1 MNDGSVSQVERI
13 THQIICLRTISKL
26 LADSQKEVHDVLNT
40 LVHLL
45 PEGWQYPT
53 NTCAKVVWGDMTIE
67 SVNFKDTKWKQSA
80 DVRTSEKVIGALEIC
95 YMEEKPDAEEGPF
108 LFDERGLLETVAAE
122 LGSYLNHKRL
132 EKLQDQQRRELE
144 LYASLLRHDLRNDV
158 GVIIGN
164 IEITKMTITNRDE
177 ILDQTLASTEAV
189 CDRMM
194 NLLNVFGRAEKITDT
209 DPVTMVE
216 KIAERA
222 IEASMGMKITVDI
235 AEEAKGAKIIESK
248 LLPLVFDNL
257 LRNAAVHAGD
267 SPNVQ
272 IIITRQERVL
282 KIIVVDDGPGVAE
295 EVRENLF
302 NKGVSTKGGGLG
314 LYLSRHVV
322 ETIGGSIQ
330 LIESDPGMGATFE
343 ITLPIIN

>member
-1 MNDGSVSQVERI
+1 MTEGSSSQFERI
-13 THQIICLRTISKL
+13 THQIVCLRTISKL

-45 PEGWQYPT
+45 PEGWQYPS

-80 DVRTSEKVIGALEIC
+80 DVRIGEKVIGTLEIC
-95 YMEEKPDAEEGPF
+95 YLEEKPEVEEGPF
-108 LFDERGLLETVAAE
+108 LADERSLLETVAAE
-122 LGSYLNHKRL
+122 LGSYLDHKRL
-132 EKLQDQQRRELE
+132 ERLQNQQRRELE
-144 LYASLLRHDLRNDV
+144 LYSSLLRHDLRNDV

-164 IEITKMTITNRDE
+164 IEITKMSIQNRDE
-177 ILDQTLASTEAV
+177 ILDQVISSTEAV
-189 CDRMM
+189 CERMM
-194 NLLNVFGRAEKITDT
+194 SLLNVFGRAAKIADS

-222 IEASMGMKITVDI
+222 IDASMGMKITVDI
-235 AEEAKGAKIIESK
+235 AEDAKEVKILESK

-267 SPNVQ
+267 SPTVQ
-272 IIITRQERVL
+272 IIITRQERLL
-282 KIIVVDDGPGVAE
+282 KILVVDDGPGVAE
-295 EVRENLF
+295 EIREQLF
-302 NKGVSTKGGGLG
+302 NKGVSTRDGGLG

-322 ETIGGSIQ
+322 ETMGGNIQ
-330 LIESDPGMGATFE
+330 LIESDPGTGATFE

>member
-1 MNDGSVSQVERI
+1 MNEGSVTQVERI
-13 THQIICLRTISKL
+13 THQIVCLRTISKV
-26 LADSQKEVHDVLNT
+26 LADSEKEVHDVLNT

-80 DVRTSEKVIGALEIC
+80 DVRTGNKVIGSLDIC
-95 YMEEKPDAEEGPF
+95 YLEERPDAEEGPF
-108 LFDERGLLETVAAE
+108 LVDERSLLETVAAE

-132 EKLQDQQRRELE
+132 ERLQNQQRRELE

-164 IEITKMTITNRDE
+164 IEITKMTITDRDE
-177 ILDQTLASTEAV
+177 ILEQVIASTEAV
-189 CDRMM
+189 CERMM
-194 NLLNVFGRAEKITDT
+194 SLLNVFGRAARIADT
-209 DPVTMVE
+209 DPITMIE
-216 KIAERA
+216 KISERS
-222 IEASMGMKITVDI
+222 IEASMGMKVTVDI
-235 AEEAKGAKIIESK
+235 AEDVKDAKIIESK

-257 LRNAAVHAGD
+257 LRNAAVHAGE
-267 SPNVQ
+267 SPTVQ
-272 IIITRQERVL
+272 IIITRVERLL
-282 KIIVVDDGPGVAE
+282 KIIIVDDGPGVAE
-295 EVRENLF
+295 EIREHLF
-302 NKGVSTKGGGLG
+302 NKGVSTRDGGLG
-314 LYLSRHVV
+314 LYLSKHVV
-322 ETIGGSIQ
+322 ETMGGSIQ